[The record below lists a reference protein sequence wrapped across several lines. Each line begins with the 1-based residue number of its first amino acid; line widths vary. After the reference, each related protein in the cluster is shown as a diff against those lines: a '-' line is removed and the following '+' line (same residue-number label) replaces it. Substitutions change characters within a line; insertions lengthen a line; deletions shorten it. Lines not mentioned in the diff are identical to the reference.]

1 MFDGLIRYDRQG
13 PTRSY
18 CFGEGRI
25 TAESVFCPRAGGREE
40 GDGYMVSFVH
50 DRVEGRSELA
60 ILDAAQIEAG
70 PVCRLALPR
79 RVPFGFHATW
89 APALAPAEAK

>member
-1 MFDGLIRYDRQG
+1 MTEQQFPATPDAEAAVPGDASAA
-13 PTRSY
+13 PAADASFEATR
-18 CFGEGRI
+18 RM
-25 TAESVFCPRAGGREE
+25 T
-40 GDGYMVSFVH
+40 
-50 DRVEGRSELA
+50 ELA

-70 PVCRLALPR
+70 PLCRLALPR